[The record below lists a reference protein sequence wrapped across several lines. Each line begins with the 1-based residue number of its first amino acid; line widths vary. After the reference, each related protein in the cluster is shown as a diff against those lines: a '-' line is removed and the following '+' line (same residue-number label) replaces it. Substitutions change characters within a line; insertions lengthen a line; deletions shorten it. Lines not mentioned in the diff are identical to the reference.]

1 MGAEQGSVV
10 GFPAWTWIFGFLIGA
25 CIGSFLNVVIYRVP
39 RGMSLS
45 EPRQSFC
52 PACRHP
58 LGVPDLFPILSWLAL
73 RGRCRHCGVRIHP
86 RYMLVELLTGA
97 LFALLWHQHLVAG
110 FDPAKAV
117 TYALASATLVA
128 IVFIDFEL
136 YIIPDSVNAFLAL
149 VGIGW
154 NAWLYWAGRPEA
166 STWGMPSALAG
177 WIVGTAAI
185 WLILLFGRAVFG
197 KDAMGHGDIK
207 MARGIG
213 AVLFPAS
220 ALMGFGL
227 AVVAGAVLGA
237 LQVLLRRRPEQE
249 GEETPGE
256 EPPWE
261 PESYGSIL
269 RSGLGY
275 LLGIDIVGLF
285 LPRVYRWWFGED
297 PEGALEEEEFQV
309 EPTMIPFG
317 PYLALGAIAA
327 TVFQGP
333 LWALV
338 ERYQEWAGLK

>member
-10 GFPAWTWIFGFLIGA
+10 GFPAWSWVFGFVIGA
-25 CIGSFLNVVIYRVP
+25 CIGSFLNVVIYRTP
-39 RGMSLS
+39 RGLSLA
-45 EPRQSFC
+45 EPKHSFC

-58 LGVPDLFPILSWLAL
+58 LGVPDLFPILSWLVL
-73 RGRCRHCGVRIHP
+73 RGRCRHCGARIHP
-86 RYMLVELLTGA
+86 RYMLVELLTGT
-97 LFALLWHQHLVAG
+97 LFAVLWHQHLVAA
-110 FDPAKAV
+110 FDPARAV
-117 TYALASATLVA
+117 AYALASATLVA

-136 YIIPDSVNAFLAL
+136 YIIPDSVNAFLAG
-149 VGIGW
+149 VGVAW
-154 NAWLYWAGRPEA
+154 NVWLYAAGRPEA
-166 STWGMPSALAG
+166 STWGIPSALAG
-177 WIVGTAAI
+177 WIVGTTAI

-220 ALMGFGL
+220 ALLGFGL

-237 LQVLLRRRPEQE
+237 LQVLLRGRAQQEDAAPSEEEQ
-249 GEETPGE
+249 PF
-256 EPPWE
+256 E
-261 PESYGSIL
+261 PESYGSIF

-285 LPRVYRWWFGED
+285 LPGVYRRWFGED
-297 PEGALEEEEFQV
+297 PEGALDEEEFQV

-327 TVFQGP
+327 TVFQAP
-333 LWALV
+333 LWSLV

>member
-10 GFPAWTWIFGFLIGA
+10 GFPGWTWLFGFLIGS
-25 CIGSFLNVVIYRVP
+25 CIGSFLNVVVYRVP
-39 RGMSLS
+39 RGLSLS
-45 EPRQSFC
+45 EPKSSFC
-52 PACRHP
+52 PSCRHP
-58 LGVPDLFPILSWLAL
+58 LGVPDLVPILSWLAL
-73 RGRCRHCGVRIHP
+73 RGRCRHCGARIHP

-97 LFALLWHQHLVAG
+97 LFALLWHQHLVQA

-117 TYALASATLVA
+117 AYALASATLVA

-149 VGIGW
+149 VGVAW
-154 NAWLYWAGRPEA
+154 NVWLYASGRPEA
-166 STWGMPSALAG
+166 TTWGIPSALAG
-177 WIVGTAAI
+177 WIVGTVAI
-185 WLILLFGRAVFG
+185 WLILLFGRALFG

-220 ALMGFGL
+220 ALMSFGL

-237 LQVLLRRRPEQE
+237 LQVLLRGRGREDDEASPEDAA
-249 GEETPGE
+249 GY
-256 EPPWE
+256 E
-261 PESYGSIL
+261 PESYASIF

-275 LLGIDIVGLF
+275 LLGIDILGLF
-285 LPRVYRWWFGED
+285 LPGLYRRWFGEE
-297 PEGALEEEEFQV
+297 PEAGFDEEEFQV

-333 LWALV
+333 LWSLV
-338 ERYQEWAGLK
+338 ERYQVWAGLK